1 MEEKTF
7 EKLNWSELEYEE
19 KERSVDW
26 FWALGIIIVAGSI
39 ASILFGNYFFAMLL
53 IIGGI
58 LLGFFA
64 IKKPEIIPYELNEKG
79 FKIKDRLYPYDNLKA
94 FYVQIKIPNTEILK
108 PTLFLK
114 TSRALLPIL
123 SIPIQENSAT
133 KIKEI
138 MLAKNIIEEEM
149 HEHPSDKIMENL
161 GF

>member
-64 IKKPEIIPYELNEKG
+64 IKKQEIIPYELNEKG

>member
-7 EKLNWSELEYEE
+7 EKLNWSALEYEE

-26 FWALGIIIVAGSI
+26 FWALGVIVVAGSI
-39 ASILFGNYFFAMLL
+39 ASILFANYFFAMLL

-64 IKKPEIIPYELNEKG
+64 IKKPEMVPYELNAKG
-79 FKIKDRLYPYDNLKA
+79 FKIKERIYPYDTLKS
-94 FYVQIKIPNTEILK
+94 FWVQVKVPNTEIIK

-114 TSRALLPIL
+114 SSRILLPIL
-123 SIPIQENSAT
+123 SIPIEESSAQ

-138 MLAKNIIEEEM
+138 MLAQNIVEEEM